1 MDAHARFSPSGAHR
15 WMACPGSLAM
25 EADKPDTSSEFA
37 DEGTA
42 AHFLASE
49 CLKSQEPASKHIGR
63 TILVL
68 RGSTEWLPEGWTPS
82 NAGKSFQ
89 VDAEMAAFV
98 QEYLDAVWEYAIG
111 GELLVEQRVGFG
123 DRIGVPDQFGTSDAV
138 VVQDEGFE
146 LQVHDLKYGRGIK
159 VDADQN
165 EQLMLYA
172 LGALELAEML
182 GHAPERVRL
191 VIHQP
196 RLQHLSEWDCSVQD
210 LLTFAAQARQ
220 AAQHAL
226 GCLNLGV
233 DEAEDLTP
241 GEKQCRFCKAK
252 ATCGALR
259 AEVAMAVS
267 GAPSAPATPEDF
279 ADMAIAPVSSDPAWV
294 AAILGKLDQ
303 IEGFCK
309 AVRAE
314 AERKLF
320 AGESVPGWKLVEG
333 RRGARKWA
341 DEKAAEELLKAMRVK
356 HEQMYDYSVISPT
369 SAEKLHKAD
378 VIGPRQW
385 PKVQALITQS
395 DGKPSVA
402 PESDKRPAL
411 VMKPV
416 AEMFDDVSP
425 PAQAS
430 AAEALV

>member
-15 WMACPGSLAM
+15 WMNCPGSLAL
-25 EADKPDTSSEFA
+25 EADKPDTSSAFA

-49 CLKSQEPASKHIGR
+49 CLKSQEPASKSMGR
-63 TILVL
+63 TILVA
-68 RGSTEWLPEGWTPS
+68 RSGTEWLPEGWMPGRGAS
-82 NAGKSFQ
+82 AFV
-89 VDAEMAAFV
+89 VDADMVAFV

-111 GELLVEQRVGFG
+111 GELLVEQRVNFG
-123 DRIGVPDQFGTSDAV
+123 RQIGVEGQFGTSDAV
-138 VVQDEGFE
+138 ILQDEGFE
-146 LQVHDLKYGRGIK
+146 LQVHDLKYGRGVK
-159 VDADQN
+159 VDAERN

-172 LGALELAEML
+172 LGALELADML

-196 RLQHLSEWDCSVQD
+196 RLEHLSEWDCSVQD
-210 LLTFAAQARQ
+210 LLAFAEQARH

-233 DEAEDLTP
+233 DEDEDLVP

-267 GAPSAPATPEDF
+267 GAPSAPATPDDF
-279 ADMAIAPVSSDPAWV
+279 AELPVVADHSSAEWIAAC
-294 AAILGKLDQ
+294 LGKLDQ
-303 IEGFCK
+303 IEGWCK

-320 AGESVPGWKLVEG
+320 AGEPVPGWKLVEG

-411 VMKPV
+411 VVKPA
-416 AEMFDDVSP
+416 AEMFDDVSQS
-425 PAQAS
+425 AQAS